1 MPPSSGSSKVFIL
14 KPGHLCEFR
23 FECFPFYA
31 EMMASPLQTHLF
43 PSSESRL
50 QPFLPRI
57 LSETRLGHRAL
68 LCKARS
74 LKTDILFMGLHS
86 RQEFLSFHE
95 EELEVVQ
102 QLILVEA
109 FTSWNKKKEV
119 SWEICHCTFPDSV
132 QSVAQSCLTL
142 CDPVNRSTPGLPV
155 HHQLPEFTQTHVH
168 RVSDAI
174 QPSHPLAS
182 PSPPAPNPSQHQ
194 SLFQ

>member
-74 LKTDILFMGLHS
+74 LKTDILFTGLHS

-119 SWEICHCTFPDSV
+119 SWEICHCSFPDSV
-132 QSVAQSCLTL
+132 QFSRSV
-142 CDPVNRSTPGLPV
+142 
-155 HHQLPEFTQTHVH
+155 
-168 RVSDAI
+168 VSDSLR
-174 QPSHPLAS
+174 SHESQHARPPC
-182 PSPPAPNPSQHQ
+182 PSPTPRVHPDSCPSSQ
-194 SLFQ
+194 